1 MSTAPLLHVGLSR
14 LWLECVLDK
23 RKTRNLQPMF
33 KLTELA
39 SGLQLLDATDAPAVD
54 ATDAPAVDATG
65 ATEDSTGTGLT
76 CSTLK

>member
-1 MSTAPLLHVGLSR
+1 MLACLVSGLNAF
-14 LWLECVLDK
+14 LDK
-23 RKTRNLQPMF
+23 RKARNLQPMF

-54 ATDAPAVDATG
+54 AAGATG
-65 ATEDSTGTGLT
+65 DSTGTGLT